1 MSTHIASPRTATFG
15 GGEGNQSVGQQFE
28 LMDLHPPVQCR
39 CHTESVFMLHTE
51 QQNEMCLY
59 ATICMSLAMEKG
71 KT

>member
-15 GGEGNQSVGQQFE
+15 GEKNQSVGQQFE

-39 CHTESVFMLHTE
+39 CHTESVFMLHME
-51 QQNEMCLY
+51 QQYEMCLY
-59 ATICMSLAMEKG
+59 ATICMALAMEKG